1 MKELFKKIFNRET
14 VLYVVFGALTTL
26 VNFVVFEAMKVLTG
40 SVHLRNVT
48 AWIAA
53 VTFAYVTNKLFV
65 FESKSWA
72 PALVGKEVI
81 GFAGARLFSL
91 GVEELGLFVFINL
104 CRFDRFRLPLTAG
117 LSLDGELLTK
127 VGLSVIVLVM
137 NYLFSK
143 FVIFRKKQEQP
154 KEDEQ
159 L

>member
-26 VNFVVFEAMKVLTG
+26 VNFVVFEAMKLLTG
-40 SVHLRNVT
+40 SVHLRNIV

-53 VTFAYVTNKLFV
+53 VAFAYVTNKLFV

-72 PALVGKEVI
+72 PALVGKEVA

-104 CRFDRFRLPLTAG
+104 CHFDRFHLPLTAN
-117 LSLDGELLTK
+117 LSLDGDLLTK
-127 VGLSVIVLVM
+127 VGLSVIVLIM

-143 FVIFRKKQEQP
+143 FVIFRKKQEET
-154 KEDEQ
+154 KEDETT
-159 L
+159 

>member
-91 GVEELGLFVFINL
+91 GFINL
-104 CRFDRFRLPLTAG
+104 CRFDRFRLPLTAS